1 MNPLQQLVQQVMSGS
16 FRGTPMM
23 QAFNNMMQG
32 KDQKSQLQTL
42 LNCAKSKGIDIN
54 EKRFTEDDLKALGL
68 R

>member
-1 MNPLQQLVQQVMSGS
+1 MNPLQQLAQQVMSGS
-16 FRGTPMM
+16 FQGTPMM
-23 QAFNNMMQG
+23 QTFNQMMRG

-54 EKRFTEDDLKALGL
+54 EKRFTEDDLKSLGL